1 MGMNI
6 ADFETI
12 DPAIAPALGSEGIYD
27 TDQLLAEAGSRSGR
41 AALAGRTGIAA
52 DALIKLVH
60 WSDLMRLP
68 KLVEG
73 YCVLFDAIDMGSW
86 TKLASANAPELLRA
100 LRRTN
105 VELTAVRS
113 IQPESILASWIDQAA
128 SQSSAVEP

>member
-1 MGMNI
+1 MNI
-6 ADFETI
+6 SDFETI
-12 DPAIAPALGSEGIYD
+12 DPAIAPALASEGICD

-41 AALAGRTGIAA
+41 EALAGRTGIAA
-52 DALIKLVH
+52 DALLKLVH

-73 YCVLFDAIDMGSW
+73 YCVLFDAIGMGSRAE
-86 TKLASANAPELLRA
+86 LARADAPDLLRA

-113 IQPESILASWIDQAA
+113 IQPESILASWIDLAA
-128 SQSSAVEP
+128 SQPSAVEA